1 MQIYTDYQ
9 YVQNIFWRVGQFLL
23 GELAIFYLESWTY
36 IILPFGHI
44 LFCHLAEK
52 EQRTTDYSKR

>member
-9 YVQNIFWRVGQFLL
+9 YIPNIFGELDSFNLESWRFFIWRVG
-23 GELAIFYLESWTY
+23 
-36 IILPFGHI
+36 HI
-44 LFCHLAEK
+44 SFCHLAEK